1 MLILIVPRIPNL
13 MMSRQGKGRRI
24 AAPRILIISGM
35 ITNLAVARDPGR
47 VTVEEVSVHDSMV
60 IWADIMVKIVKTTR
74 VVTTN
79 SSNYQVTRA
88 TQSS

>member
-1 MLILIVPRIPNL
+1 
-13 MMSRQGKGRRI
+13 
-24 AAPRILIISGM
+24 M

-47 VTVEEVSVHDSMV
+47 VMEEEVPVQDSMV
-60 IWADIMVKIVKTTR
+60 IRADIMVKIVRTTR

-79 SSNYQVTRA
+79 SSNSQVTKA

>member
-1 MLILIVPRIPNL
+1 
-13 MMSRQGKGRRI
+13 
-24 AAPRILIISGM
+24 M

-47 VTVEEVSVHDSMV
+47 VTEEEVLVQDSMV
-60 IWADIMVKIVKTTR
+60 IRADIMVKIVRTTR

-79 SSNYQVTRA
+79 SSNSQVTRA